1 MDGFKKI
8 GVIFTLAMFISG
20 VLSPNLTSGITIKE
34 EEELAREY
42 MKILTAHL
50 DIVDDPVINDYISTL
65 GKKLL
70 ANFPQQPF
78 SYHFYVVREDVYNA
92 FATPAGHI
100 FIYSGLIAAM
110 DDEAEL
116 AGILTHEISH
126 VFCRHISEKID
137 RSKKLN
143 MATMAGVAAG
153 ILLGVAGAGQAATAL
168 TVGSMAAGQS
178 AMLAYSR
185 ADEVQADQVG
195 LVYLTKAGYDGR
207 GLQVALNKIR
217 SKQWF
222 GTETVPSY
230 LMTHPAVED
239 RLAYIDTFLEKNQ
252 RESKPVAKKEESRD
266 FQIVHARIVALY
278 TDQNL
283 ALRRFKSA
291 VEKNPDSVIDRYGYG
306 LALARAGNMPD
317 AVNVLKKALELD
329 AFSPEILTALGRVYF
344 LAGRY
349 PEAKN
354 TLESA
359 LSISS
364 GNPESLYYMG
374 RAQLELGD
382 PAQAETAFEALLKR
396 GLANKQVYYF
406 LGKAYGAQG
415 KLADAH
421 YTLGIYYLN
430 KRELRNA
437 RIQFALALKNTEDP
451 DRRKELEDR
460 LAKIDEALKAV
471 ETKKG

>member
-1 MDGFKKI
+1 MAVLKKI
-8 GVIFTLAMFISG
+8 GVIFTLTMFISG
-20 VLSPNLTSGITIKE
+20 VLSPNLSSGITIKE

-42 MKILTAHL
+42 MKFLTANL
-50 DIVDDPVINDYISTL
+50 DIVDDPVINDYINRL
-65 GKKLL
+65 GKKLV
-70 ANFPQQPF
+70 ADFPQQPF
-78 SYHFYVVREDVYNA
+78 SYHFYVVKEDVYNA

-116 AGILTHEISH
+116 AGILAHEISH
-126 VFCRHISEKID
+126 VFCRHISQKID
-137 RSKKLN
+137 RSKKVN
-143 MATMAGVAAG
+143 MATLAGVAAG
-153 ILLGVAGAGQAATAL
+153 ILLGVAGAGQAASAL

-185 ADEVQADQVG
+185 ADEVQADQIG

-222 GTETVPSY
+222 GSETVPSY

-239 RLAYIDTFLEKNQ
+239 RLAYIDTFLERNQ
-252 RESKPVAKKEESRD
+252 RESKAVARKESRD
-266 FQIVHARIVALY
+266 FKIAHARIVALY
-278 TDQNL
+278 TDESL
-283 ALRRFKSA
+283 ALRKFKSA
-291 VEKNPDSVIDRYGYG
+291 VEKNPDNVIDRYGYG
-306 LALARAGNMPD
+306 LTLARAGNLQD
-317 AVNVLKKALELD
+317 AVTVLKRALELD

-364 GNPESLYYMG
+364 DNPEGLYYIG
-374 RAQLELGD
+374 RTQLELGY
-382 PAQAETAFEALLKR
+382 PAQAETAFEALLNR

-421 YTLGIYYLN
+421 YTLGIYYLK

-437 RIQFALALKNTEDP
+437 RIQFALALKKTEDP

-460 LAKIDEALKAV
+460 LAKIDEALK
-471 ETKKG
+471 TIKTNKG